1 LGAKLINRV
10 FIGLVMA
17 GALAAMV
24 ACGPATQP
32 SQTTGGVEPPKMEE
46 RPGAEV
52 ARERGG
58 KQVMVET
65 SAFGNPNDPHL
76 VVTATGRVYSMPVVN
91 WLLKRDI
98 YQKGYP
104 IIGDLAKSWD
114 VSKDGLKY
122 TFKLQE
128 GVKFHNV
135 APVNGREFTSEDVK
149 YNLLRLTAD
158 PSVTLEKWKPRFQR
172 AVDFGKIKSIETPD
186 KYTAVINL
194 EQPYA
199 PFIDAISHPGTA
211 MLPKEFVETFPEKII
226 NEGMIGTGPFMPGTE
241 YKNQQIAT
249 YKKNPGYWK
258 KDSAGGQLPY
268 LDELTFLYFGDI
280 QSELAAFRARQIDST
295 RASSDIKASTVESIK
310 KDQPGIRV
318 FYTPTTNI
326 TNYRFNMKFKPFQ
339 DVKVR
344 RAIHL
349 TVDRHQYVDLLL
361 EGAGT
366 ISGPVTSAIYP
377 DVANTMDWLLQQPGY
392 RKDKTQDIEEAK
404 RLMKEAGYGD
414 GFEVGMMTSTGAQ
427 AGDTMALLQDQLKPL
442 KITIKPEQV
451 DYAGQWL
458 PRATQGEFEF
468 AHMSH
473 TVTTDVDSVIGAHL
487 PSGAPRNYGK
497 FSDPVLDE
505 LVKKELASTTPEERK
520 KWAQEAEMRIFET
533 APMIFLYTRVNT
545 LLAQPWVHN
554 AGDGPV
560 PGSTAYMVE
569 QLWVE
574 KH

>member
-1 LGAKLINRV
+1 
-10 FIGLVMA
+10 MA
-17 GALAAMV
+17 
-24 ACGPATQP
+24 ACGPAAQP
-32 SQTTGGVEPPKMEE
+32 SEPTASKEPPKMEE
-46 RPGAEV
+46 RPAVEL
-52 ARERGG
+52 AKERGG
-58 KQVMVET
+58 KLVVTET

-104 IIGDLAKSWD
+104 IVADLAKSWE

-128 GVKFHNV
+128 GVKFHDV

-158 PSVTLEKWKPRFQR
+158 PSVIVDKWKPRFQR
-172 AVDFGKIKSIETPD
+172 AVDFGKIKSIDTTD

-194 EQPYA
+194 DQPYA
-199 PFIDAISHPGTA
+199 PFVDAISHPGTA
-211 MLPKEFVETFPEKII
+211 ILPKEFVEKFPEKVIL
-226 NEGMIGTGPFMPGTE
+226 EGMVGTGPFMPGGE

-268 LDELTFLYFGDI
+268 LDELNLLYFSDI
-280 QSELAAFRARQIDST
+280 QSELAAFRSRQIDTT
-295 RASSDIKASTVESIK
+295 RTSSDIKASTVNSIK
-310 KDQPGIRV
+310 KDQSDVRV

-349 TVDRHQYVDLLL
+349 AVDRHQYVDLLL
-361 EGAGT
+361 EGAGS

-377 DVANTMDWLLQQPGY
+377 DVANTMDWLMQQPGY
-392 RKDKTQDIEEAK
+392 RKDKTQDLAEAV
-404 RLMKEAGYGD
+404 RLMKEAGYPD

-427 AGDTMALLQDQLKPL
+427 PGDTMALLQDQLKPL

-468 AHMSH
+468 AHMNH

-487 PSGAPRNYGK
+487 VSGAPRNYGK
-497 FSDPVLDE
+497 FDDPVLDD
-505 LVKKELASTTPEERK
+505 LIKKELASVTLEERR
-520 KWAQEAEMRIFET
+520 KWAQEAEKRIFDVV
-533 APMIFLYTRVNT
+533 PMLFLYTRVNT
-545 LLAQPWVHN
+545 LLAHPWVHN

-560 PGSTAYMVE
+560 PGSTQYVVE
-569 QLWVE
+569 QAWVE